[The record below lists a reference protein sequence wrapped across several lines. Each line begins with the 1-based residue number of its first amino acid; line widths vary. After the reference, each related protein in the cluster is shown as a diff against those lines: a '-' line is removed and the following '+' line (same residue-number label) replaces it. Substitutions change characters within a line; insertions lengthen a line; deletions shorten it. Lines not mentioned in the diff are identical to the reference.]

1 MLFISKRSCYI
12 KNMTRK
18 QKDPFQEKLGERIRV
33 FRKRSGFT
41 QEALAEKA
49 SVSVN
54 FIGNVERGESAIS
67 VKTLLQIAKA
77 LGVNLK
83 ELFDFPDEEQSEM
96 IKEIVTLL
104 NSREWE
110 IDDLKGIHQ
119 LIRLIA
125 KR

>member
-1 MLFISKRSCYI
+1 MPDITCCSSPR
-12 KNMTRK
+12 
-18 QKDPFQEKLGERIRV
+18 GHV
-33 FRKRSGFT
+33 RKRRGFT

-67 VKTLLQIAKA
+67 LKTLRQIGKV

-83 ELFDFPDEEQSEM
+83 ELFDFPDEEPSE
-96 IKEIVTLL
+96 ILSEIVTSL

-110 IDDLKGIHQ
+110 IDELKVVHQ

>member
-1 MLFISKRSCYI
+1 MA
-12 KNMTRK
+12 RK
-18 QKDPFQEKLGERIRV
+18 QKDPFFEKLGERIRV
-33 FRKRSGFT
+33 FRKRRGFT

-49 SVSVN
+49 NVSVN

-67 VKTLLQIAKA
+67 LKTLRQIGKV

-110 IDDLKGIHQ
+110 IDDLYRFSVGISHFTGG
-119 LIRLIA
+119 
-125 KR
+125 